1 MGECVKNKK
10 RKEALSG
17 YLFILPLFA
26 GLGIFFF
33 WSFFQNFWFSF
44 TNRTTFGETS
54 FIGLDNYTRLFADP
68 RLPQAVWQTLQYVFL
83 SVPAIIILALV
94 LANWLNM
101 KIKFKGIYRTL
112 IFLPAVT
119 MPAAIGLIWR
129 GLMNYQFGII
139 NAALGVF
146 GIEGVPWLADPRFV
160 IPAISIVL
168 IWSNVGYQMILFLA
182 GMQGIGRTYYEAAEI
197 DGASPTQQFFK
208 ITLPLLSP
216 VIFFVMI
223 TTIIQVIQVFDFII
237 LMIRYP
243 SAVWGA
249 SRSLVSWFFEESF
262 RLFNH
267 GYGAAIA
274 MVLFV
279 IIMVFTAVQMFL
291 QRKWVHYD

>member
-1 MGECVKNKK
+1 MRNKK
-10 RKEALSG
+10 TKEALAG

-26 GLGIFFF
+26 GLGVFFF
-33 WSFFQNFWFSF
+33 YSFIQNFIYSF
-44 TNRTTFGETS
+44 TNKTTFGKTD
-54 FIGLDNYTRLFADP
+54 FVGLDNYTRLFADTRFP
-68 RLPQAVWQTLQYVFL
+68 SAVAQTLQYVCF
-83 SVPAIIILALV
+83 SVPAIIIVALL

-101 KIKFKGIYRTL
+101 NIKFKGMYRTL

-129 GLMNYQFGII
+129 GLLNYQFGII
-139 NAALGVF
+139 NAALEFF
-146 GIEGVPWLADPRFV
+146 GIQGVPWLSDPKFV

-168 IWSNVGYQMILFLA
+168 IWSNVGYQMVLFLA
-182 GMQGIGRTYYEAAEI
+182 GMQGIDKSYYEAAVI
-197 DGASPTQQFFK
+197 DGAGLTQQFFK

-223 TTIIQVIQVFDFII
+223 TTIINVMQVFDFII

-262 RLFNH
+262 RFFNQ
-267 GYGAAIA
+267 GYGAAISMA
-274 MVLFV
+274 LFV
-279 IIMVFTAVQMFL
+279 IIMAFTAAQLFF
-291 QRKWVHYD
+291 QKKWVHYD

>member
-1 MGECVKNKK
+1 MKHKK
-10 RKEALSG
+10 RKEALAG

-26 GLGIFFF
+26 GLGVFFF
-33 WSFFQNFWFSF
+33 FSFFQNVYYSF
-44 TNRTTFGETS
+44 TDKTTFGETA

-68 RLPQAVWQTLQYVFL
+68 NFPGAVIQTLQYVFF
-83 SVPAIIILALV
+83 SVPLIIILALL

-119 MPAAIGLIWR
+119 MPAAIGLVWR
-129 GLMNYQFGII
+129 GLLNYQFGII
-139 NAALGVF
+139 NAALGFF
-146 GIEGVPWLADPRFV
+146 GIPAVAWLSDPRFV
-160 IPAISIVL
+160 IPAISFVL
-168 IWSNVGYQMILFLA
+168 IWSNVGYQMVLFLA
-182 GMQGIGRTYYEAAEI
+182 GMQGIGKSYYEAAEI
-197 DGASPTQQFFK
+197 DGASRRQQFFN

-223 TTIIQVIQVFDFII
+223 TTIINVIQVFDFII

-249 SRSLVSWFFEESF
+249 SRSLVSWFFDESF
-262 RLFNH
+262 RFFNQ
-267 GYGAAIA
+267 GYGAAIS

-279 IIMVFTAVQMFL
+279 IIMIFTAAQMIL
-291 QRKWVHYD
+291 QKKWVHYD